1 MNQHEMIDQLQTCSK
16 IVSQLLQNEL
26 INHLSSLAAA
36 KLLAYELILLI
47 AEENVA
53 DSRPR
58 LSLMENTFGNN
69 KKIKLT
75 ASLRN
80 TLTSIGEVLEE
91 MIWKNVPRKKGSAEK
106 NVLEKSPLYQGYTEF
121 KQLLADFDQH
131 LE

>member
-1 MNQHEMIDQLQTCSK
+1 MKVNEVINSIFALNQHEIIDQLQTCSK

-26 INHLSSLAAA
+26 INHFPSQAAT
-36 KLLAYELILLI
+36 KLLTYELILLI

-75 ASLRN
+75 ASMRN
-80 TLTSIGEVLEE
+80 TLTSIGEVLE
-91 MIWKNVPRKKGSAEK
+91 
-106 NVLEKSPLYQGYTEF
+106 
-121 KQLLADFDQH
+121 
-131 LE
+131 